1 MQIYDQISKSKKL
14 KLICKTASKD
24 VCNGLVKLNGVEF
37 KCKCLF
43 NEDAKIIPKVVNPTK
58 YNKFYIS

>member
-1 MQIYDQISKSKKL
+1 M
-14 KLICKTASKD
+14 ICKTASKD